1 MAFKKAADDV
11 SYRVFRKELENGTLG
26 NLYIFHGE
34 ETYLRDFYLGELK
47 KQLLTGGLDDFNY
60 HVLSGKELTIQR
72 LHEAVDAM
80 PMMSERTF
88 VVVNDYELGKGD
100 QESLAQLL
108 DDLPDYVCLVFVY
121 DTMEYKLDSRTK
133 LAKVVKE
140 KGRAVDFVRQDQK
153 DLTGWIA
160 RRFRALGH
168 EIGVGDAQYL
178 IFLCGDLMTNL
189 ISEIGKIGAYAK
201 EKRVTRQDIDAV
213 ATPQLDAVIFNLTD
227 AVAAGDFDK
236 AFSVLSEL
244 LHMQEQP
251 IPLLAGLGR
260 NLRQLYAA
268 RLVVERKK
276 SVTDLMEL
284 CGIRSAYPAEKLM
297 RAARRF
303 SLDWCRRAVIRCEEA
318 DLAMKS
324 TGADGR
330 DILVGLL
337 LELSA
342 KKSA

>member
-1 MAFKKAADDV
+1 MAFKKAADDG
-11 SYRVFRKELENGTLG
+11 SYRAFRQELEKESLG
-26 NLYIFHGE
+26 SLYIFHGE
-34 ETYLRDFYLGELK
+34 ETYLRDFYLGEMK

-72 LHEAVDAM
+72 LNEAVDAM

-88 VVVNDYELGKGD
+88 VVVNDYDLGRGD
-100 QESLAQLL
+100 QESLAGIL
-108 DDLPDYVCLVFVY
+108 DDLPDYLCLVFVY
-121 DTMEYKLDSRTK
+121 DTLEYKLDSRTK
-133 LAKVVKE
+133 LAKVIKE

-168 EIGVGDAQYL
+168 EISVGDAQYL

-201 EKRVTRQDIDAV
+201 DKRITRQDIDAV
-213 ATPQLDAVIFNLTD
+213 ATPQLDAVMFNLTD

-236 AFSVLSEL
+236 AFSVLSDL

-251 IPLLAGLGR
+251 IPLLAGLGK

-268 RLVVERKK
+268 RLAVERGKNV
-276 SVTDLMEL
+276 SYLMET

-297 RAARRF
+297 RSARRF
-303 SLDWCRRAVIRCEEA
+303 SLPWCRRAVMLCEEA
-318 DLAMKS
+318 DLALKS
-324 TGADGR
+324 TGVDGK
-330 DILVGLL
+330 DVLVGLL
-337 LELSA
+337 LELSV